1 MLKYRSGSTGEE
13 IELSSGNI
21 RAHIKTAG
29 LHDYEWEV
37 NATTKLLGSKIKNFG
52 KKAKKYEITLDFRGN
67 QEERANAAEKF
78 YELSERDVVKM
89 MPGRLIFKDHY
100 LMCYIIGGEI
110 GTSKLKRAVEKT
122 VYAYA
127 PYPFWIRE
135 ESRSFPPISPN
146 EQQDD
151 ACLDYEHDYQYDY
164 TMPHGGDVIWK
175 VDHFAP
181 CEFLMTMFGPAVDP
195 RVVING
201 HPYQIYTTLD
211 TNEYLQIDS
220 RNNRVIKYLA
230 NGIQQDIYD
239 LRAKQESVFDPITPG
254 NISVVWPGDFGFDL
268 TLFCERSEPRW
279 KTRSS

>member
-13 IELSSGNI
+13 LELSGGNI

-29 LHDYEWEV
+29 LYDYEWEV
-37 NATTKLLGSKIKNFG
+37 NTTTKLLGSKIKNFG

-78 YELSERDVVKM
+78 YEMSERDIVKM
-89 MPGRLIFKDHY
+89 TPGRLIFKDHY
-100 LMCYIIGGEI
+100 LTCYIIGGEI

-135 ESRSFPPISPN
+135 ESRSFPPVSPD

-151 ACLDYEHDYQYDY
+151 ACLDYEHDYPYDY
-164 TMPHGGDVIWK
+164 TMPYGGDVIWK

-181 CEFLMTMFGPAVDP
+181 CEFLMTIFGPAVDP

-220 RNNRVIKYLA
+220 RNNKVIKYLA

-254 NISVVWPGDFGFDL
+254 NISVVWPGDFGFDI

>member
-13 IELSSGNI
+13 LELSGGNI

-29 LHDYEWEV
+29 LYDYEWEV
-37 NATTKLLGSKIKNFG
+37 NATTELTRSKIKNFG

-67 QEERANAAEKF
+67 QEERANAAEKL
-78 YELSERDVVKM
+78 YELSERDIVKM
-89 MPGRLIFKDHY
+89 TPGRLIFKDHY
-100 LMCYIIGGEI
+100 LTCYIIGGEI

-122 VYAYA
+122 VYVYA

-135 ESRSFPPISPN
+135 ESRSFPPISPG

-151 ACLDYEHDYQYDY
+151 ACLDYEHDYSYDY
-164 TMPHGGDVIWK
+164 TMPYGGDVIWK
-175 VDHFAP
+175 VDHFSP
-181 CEFLMTMFGPAVDP
+181 CEFLMTVFGPAADP

-220 RNNRVIKYLA
+220 RNNQVIKYLA

-239 LRAKQESVFDPITPG
+239 LRAKQESVFDPITSG

-268 TLFCERSEPRW
+268 TMFCERSEPRW
-279 KTRSS
+279 KTRNS

>member
-1 MLKYRSGSTGEE
+1 MLKYRSGSAGEE
-13 IELSSGNI
+13 LELSGGNI

-29 LHDYEWEV
+29 LYDYEWEV
-37 NATTKLLGSKIKNFG
+37 NATTELLGSKIKNFG

-67 QEERANAAEKF
+67 QEERANAAEKL
-78 YELSERDVVKM
+78 YELSERDIVKM
-89 MPGRLIFKDHY
+89 TPGRLIFKDHY
-100 LMCYIIGGEI
+100 LTCYIIGGEI

-122 VYAYA
+122 VYVYA

-135 ESRSFPPISPN
+135 ESRSFPPISPD

-151 ACLDYEHDYQYDY
+151 ARLDYEHDYPYDY
-164 TMPHGGDVIWK
+164 TMPYGGDVIWK

-195 RVVING
+195 RAVING

-220 RNNRVIKYLA
+220 RNNKVIKYLA

-254 NISVVWPGDFGFDL
+254 NISVVWPGDFGFDI